1 MSARRSPAAIA
12 GQSEEA
18 PEAAL
23 RRAAERY
30 LRAPQDRT
38 VLQIIR
44 HYCFSYANP
53 ASQSWEDG
61 LMTAEA
67 AFGSETGG
75 SVAAATLRCLRAVR
89 AARRSDFGFV
99 NPYCNCCRRK
109 LRSDEALLMGLV
121 GAIRRNDRTG
131 LQGTLL
137 ILCEG
142 ADPGPLLSEIE
153 ALAARIPS
161 TPMRRNRMVFR

>member
-1 MSARRSPAAIA
+1 
-12 GQSEEA
+12 
-18 PEAAL
+18 L
-23 RRAAERY
+23 RRTVEKY

-53 ASQSWEDG
+53 ATQSWEDG
-61 LMTAEA
+61 LVTAEV
-67 AFGSETGG
+67 AFGPETGG
-75 SVAAATLRCLRAVR
+75 AIAASTLRVLRAVR
-89 AARRSDFGFV
+89 AARRSDFGFT

-109 LRSDEALLMGLV
+109 LRNDEALLMGLV
-121 GAIRRNDRTG
+121 GAIRRGDRSG
-131 LQGTLL
+131 LQGALL

-142 ADPGPLLSEIE
+142 ASPGSLLREIE
-153 ALAARIPS
+153 ALADRIPS